1 MTMDTLR
8 AILAEANAVL
18 GPHCT
23 KNCNALC
30 CKRYSL
36 VLSEK
41 EMKTVVGEKE
51 KALRET
57 GKLKP
62 RMGGGWLL
70 NIDGGCPALD
80 KNNQCKV
87 YKNRPSVCKNA
98 PFVFDEDYKMVK
110 VGCGCS
116 AVTSGLLNPFFKR
129 FEEIGWNVFIAT
141 DDDGFATTLKR
152 WEN

>member
-1 MTMDTLR
+1 MDAR
-8 AILAEANAVL
+8 ISAILDEANKIL
-18 GPHCT
+18 GPRCT
-23 KNCNALC
+23 NQCNALC

-41 EMKTVVGEKE
+41 EMKIVVGEKE
-51 KALRET
+51 TELRAH

-80 KNNQCKV
+80 KNNRCTV
-87 YKNRPSVCKNA
+87 YQNRPSVCRNA

-129 FEEIGWNVFIAT
+129 FEEAGWKVYLAAE
-141 DDDGFATTLKR
+141 DDGFATMLKR
-152 WEN
+152 WKN